1 MILLDFLAYVTF
13 YDVVLCVL
21 VVKKCNQKIATR
33 VPSSFVDIC
42 IHLCSSASTKAFWS
56 QIVKAH
62 TRRIMAAD
70 GNVSFE
76 DALNATNYL
85 KLVNLDKG
93 PQFLESHMCSGHF
106 DATGELGSWGC

>member
-76 DALNATNYL
+76 DALKAHNSWSPICVLATSMLLTY
-85 KLVNLDKG
+85 
-93 PQFLESHMCSGHF
+93 Q
-106 DATGELGSWGC
+106 